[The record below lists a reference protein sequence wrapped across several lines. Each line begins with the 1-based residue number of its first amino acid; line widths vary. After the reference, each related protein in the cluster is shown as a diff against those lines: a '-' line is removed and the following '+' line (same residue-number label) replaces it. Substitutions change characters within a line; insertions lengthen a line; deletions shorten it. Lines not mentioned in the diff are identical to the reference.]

1 MYNMIITCSIQFA
14 YMLCLNLIGKRGA
27 SLAIVSDYDLYAS
40 DKKKLAGHVA
50 IPFIGEG
57 NG

>member
-1 MYNMIITCSIQFA
+1 MYNTIVTCSIQFA
-14 YMLCLNLIGKRGA
+14 YMLCLKFIGKRGA
-27 SLAIVSDYDLYAS
+27 SLAIVSGYGLYGS
-40 DKKKLAGHVA
+40 DQTELAGHVA